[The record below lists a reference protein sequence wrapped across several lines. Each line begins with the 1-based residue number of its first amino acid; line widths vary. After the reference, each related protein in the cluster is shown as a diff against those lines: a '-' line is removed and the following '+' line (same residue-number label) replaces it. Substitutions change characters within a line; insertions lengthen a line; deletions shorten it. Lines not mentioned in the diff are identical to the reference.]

1 MDLLNIII
9 FLLLESII
17 KPVTP
22 GIIIGFILVI
32 ALLLCSALISGSEMS
47 FFSLDSKKL
56 DELKSRKKQKLHLVL
71 ELIQQPQKLLAT
83 ILISNNFINVTVV
96 IISTYIT
103 INLFNLS
110 EHYILSFLIEF
121 VVVTALILLF
131 GEMLPKIYASQ
142 NPVAFAQF
150 MAKPMRFLIKLFQPL
165 SFIMVRSTGIIERK
179 LARKKQPISLDDL
192 SDAIEITSDDKT
204 QQQERKILKGI
215 VKFSDMEVV
224 EVMKPRIDV
233 VAVEYHIKFP
243 QLIRFIQD
251 AGFSRIPVY
260 QKTFDHIS
268 GILYIKDLLQFI
280 HMDDTFEWQK
290 LIHPPFYVPE
300 NKKINDLLN
309 EFKEKK
315 IHLAVVVDEY
325 GGTSGIVTMEDI
337 LEEIVGEISDE
348 YDEES
353 EDVNFSKIDDNNYI
367 FDGKTSLN
375 DLAKKINFSDEF
387 FNDIK
392 GESES
397 LAGLILEITGK
408 IPQKNE
414 TIEIK
419 DLTFKILSSDL
430 RRIKK
435 VKVTINQLK
444 EEDHEE

>member
-1 MDLLNIII
+1 MDLLYI
-9 FLLLESII
+9 FSTLLVATLF

-22 GIIIGFILVI
+22 GIVTGFVVI
-32 ALLLCSALISGSEMS
+32 FVLLCCSALLSGSEMS

-56 DELKSRKKQKLHLVL
+56 DRIKTRKKHKYSLVIQ
-71 ELIQQPQKLLAT
+71 LIQQPQRLLAT
-83 ILISNNFINVTVV
+83 ILIANNFINVTIV

-103 INLFNLS
+103 INFFDLS
-110 EHYILSFLIEF
+110 GHYILSFLLEF
-121 VVVTALILLF
+121 VIVTALILLF

-142 NPVAFAQF
+142 NPVAFAHF
-150 MAKPMRFLIKLFQPL
+150 MAKPMNFLIKVFHPL
-165 SFIMVRSTGIIERK
+165 SYILVRSTGVIEKK
-179 LARKKQPISLDDL
+179 LAKKKPSISFDDL
-192 SDAIEITSDDKT
+192 SDAIEITSDNKT
-204 QQQERKILKGI
+204 EQQEQQILKGI
-215 VKFSDMEVV
+215 VKFSDIEVH

-233 VAVEYHIKFP
+233 VAVEYNIKFP
-243 QLIRFIQD
+243 QLLRFIQD

-260 QKTFDHIS
+260 QKSFDHIS

-280 HMDDTFEWQK
+280 NMDASFEWQK
-290 LIHPPFYVPE
+290 LIRPPFYVPE

-315 IHLAVVVDEY
+315 IHMAIVVDEY

-337 LEEIVGEISDE
+337 IEEIVGEISDE

-353 EDVNFSKIDDNNYI
+353 EDVIFSKIDENNYI

-397 LAGLILEITGK
+397 VAGLILEITGK

-414 TIEIK
+414 NIRIK
-419 DLTFKILSSDL
+419 DLTFTVLSSDA

-435 VKVTINQLK
+435 VQVTISKLK